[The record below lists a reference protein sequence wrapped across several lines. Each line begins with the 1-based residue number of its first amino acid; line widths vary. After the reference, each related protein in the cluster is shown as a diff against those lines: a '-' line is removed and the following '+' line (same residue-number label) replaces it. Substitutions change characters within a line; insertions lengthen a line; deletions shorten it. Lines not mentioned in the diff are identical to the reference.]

1 MSKLIYLNN
10 TLNQKT
16 KLHKTISA
24 QLKLPEYNQADT
36 MMQGRDSYSVYE
48 LEGKSSIL
56 TGYEYKLTFISDEEI
71 NVEDIVDTET
81 ELHLRDETSP
91 LNSKKI
97 YGKIIEA
104 KENGSVARKKLYQ
117 IKIVSPL
124 HYLSLNQRYEVY
136 QEMNVPDII
145 SSIIA
150 KYSVLLNIQLDVKID
165 TQTIP
170 KRHTCTQYKQ
180 SDFEFIKMLCEEEGY
195 ILLIDASSN
204 NPYTVTLCELNE
216 HAPLNTEIIECTYNK
231 VKTFSTSAQA
241 QDYYENKKPSLD
253 FNIQAGQVMHSHT
266 FADNEV
272 TSQLRSDIKK
282 ETLRDRLDKLDES
295 LYKDLSRYA
304 KIDAEQGFSQGIRVL
319 GNSEEL
325 SVKDGVVLNLKDIK
339 GHKNTQVIVLSVKY
353 KATFPNALD
362 EYAQVADDE
371 KQAQYSVEFIAI
383 PSDVIYRPQ
392 VITSKPRIHSIQT
405 AIVSNTDKDT
415 QKFANEIDVNERGEI
430 KVIFH
435 FDEKRPTSAYVPL
448 SNIYSGDGYG
458 VQFLPRVNSEVIVS
472 FINGDIDR
480 PIITGALHNG
490 ENRHPFN
497 LPKEKTKSF
506 IKTQTTPQYEDKE
519 GYNELLFE
527 DKQGEELLRLRAQN
541 DYELNVLNNSNTHI
555 ANNKKTIIDNDLELS
570 VQNDSTQTIGNDKK
584 VNILGNEIKTIEK
597 EQILTI
603 KEDQEIHILKDS
615 NSIVNNNSFNVVQ
628 KDLTQRVKGFST
640 SFVEKDTQQKH
651 LGSKYQQVGEN
662 LAIEVKKAYSLKA
675 QTIKQAAKTIE
686 LDSAKGISLKVGG
699 NVLTVD
705 SSGIHFKTS
714 NYDDNSANAGVTSK
728 TVSIEDLKKPLYEK
742 IRVIGMQTSI
752 SKQDKITQELIYTA
766 KVEKYEDGTWSETT
780 ELNPTQTAQLKWY
793 FIKNN
798 DKQDRDILTN
808 TPTDD
813 EIEIDALIMKVK
825 LQDDNI
831 QHYGHAHCFVNSPE
845 DETEGYGLSE
855 LKRQVNVVEVLG
867 KNIVEP
873 HSTQINYSVELNID
887 NPTKDEI
894 KDLKVEIQE
903 KDSSGKVTTIE
914 EKVKDDLSVEH
925 KLKAKKEDEP
935 KLVEIN
941 IKVYPREY
949 PKNTAETISYV
960 RPTLE
965 GEITNVSID
974 KPTQAFAKV
983 VKPDEE
989 IIIKANANIGEGTQI
1004 QLDIVTL
1011 LKNIN
1016 EPKVCS
1022 FEEYVKN
1029 KEIQKTLTMQEIA
1042 TMLSIDI
1049 NDIQDIQAVV
1059 KHKDKEYKSNTVK
1072 IVQYE
1077 IKALYF
1083 SVQGSKLQGT
1093 NVPLGAKVDVIAHG
1107 TSNTTATI
1115 EVLVNKKPFKVLK
1128 DGQEVTSFD
1137 VVFDERGYSSTEV
1150 ELRVKSDEEF
1160 KTLINR
1166 FSPQIGRNIITEPLA
1181 LKAKISKNN
1190 YYKSL
1195 ETDDTN
1201 TIGLNHYQTY
1211 IKEATIIDP
1220 KNGKVHAK
1228 LKVKQ
1233 DGENV
1238 IFMDS
1243 MTGELIATAPLDNI
1257 VSSMGNINNGLGGL
1271 TKGMEYVDGTFAT
1284 TNTKGVNLKHY
1295 SNSWGGNQYVKTY
1308 GMSAVSKGIGR
1319 GTLVLSVVIGGY
1331 QINSAYENDTVEI
1344 KKHYNQNPSKIEK
1357 IGQHTEQQI
1366 GSTVLGFAGGVVTSI
1381 IAVIALPV
1389 TAGVL
1394 LTVGTFVVVG
1404 GIVGWALSEAG
1415 DAGVELI
1422 QETKGSTIINDYP
1435 LHKHLEGH

>member
-16 KLHKTISA
+16 KPHKTITA
-24 QLKLPEYNQADT
+24 QLKLSEYNQADT

-81 ELHLRDETSP
+81 QLHLRDETSP

-253 FNIQAGQVMHSHT
+253 FSIQAGQVMHSHT

-527 DKQGEELLRLRAQN
+527 DKQGEELLSLRAQN

-675 QTIKQAAKTIE
+675 KTIKQAAKTIE

-742 IRVIGMQTSI
+742 IRVVGMQTSI

-965 GEITNVSID
+965 GEITDVSID

-989 IIIKANANIGEGTQI
+989 IIIKANANIEDGSEVELNIITF
-1004 QLDIVTL
+1004 
-1011 LKNIN
+1011 LKNIY

-1022 FEEYVKN
+1022 FEEFVKN
-1029 KEIQKTLTMQEIA
+1029 TEIQKTLTMQKIA

-1059 KHKDKEYKSNTVK
+1059 KHKDKEYKSNKTSIQRTLKSKLYKEDKVLNDIVEDIQKTVLK
-1072 IVQYE
+1072 
-1077 IKALYF
+1077 K
-1083 SVQGSKLQGT
+1083 GSKG
-1093 NVPLGAKVDVIAHG
+1093 N
-1107 TSNTTATI
+1107 
-1115 EVLVNKKPFKVLK
+1115 EVK
-1128 DGQEVTSFD
+1128 
-1137 VVFDERGYSSTEV
+1137 
-1150 ELRVKSDEEF
+1150 
-1160 KTLINR
+1160 
-1166 FSPQIGRNIITEPLA
+1166 
-1181 LKAKISKNN
+1181 
-1190 YYKSL
+1190 
-1195 ETDDTN
+1195 
-1201 TIGLNHYQTY
+1201 
-1211 IKEATIIDP
+1211 
-1220 KNGKVHAK
+1220 
-1228 LKVKQ
+1228 
-1233 DGENV
+1233 
-1238 IFMDS
+1238 
-1243 MTGELIATAPLDNI
+1243 
-1257 VSSMGNINNGLGGL
+1257 
-1271 TKGMEYVDGTFAT
+1271 
-1284 TNTKGVNLKHY
+1284 
-1295 SNSWGGNQYVKTY
+1295 
-1308 GMSAVSKGIGR
+1308 
-1319 GTLVLSVVIGGY
+1319 
-1331 QINSAYENDTVEI
+1331 
-1344 KKHYNQNPSKIEK
+1344 
-1357 IGQHTEQQI
+1357 
-1366 GSTVLGFAGGVVTSI
+1366 
-1381 IAVIALPV
+1381 
-1389 TAGVL
+1389 
-1394 LTVGTFVVVG
+1394 
-1404 GIVGWALSEAG
+1404 
-1415 DAGVELI
+1415 LI
-1422 QETKGSTIINDYP
+1422 QEALQKMKIDIGSDGIDAKLGNDGEQAVMTFQENYKATHNTHQYNQSKADGVVGKNTLLALDEALVEGWGYEVKDELITKKMLQKVCSSYNPTSEFMLYLNEYAKEFQVNTVLRISHFLSQLAHESQCFSKTKESLYYTKNNFLNLYKNTRTPNGVDFDNYETY
-1435 LHKHLEGH
+1435 KHLLKNSNSFANWRYGYTNKENVKVNHRGRGYIHITWKTNYQSYTEYYQKKHNDITKNFVETPDLLEQLPYSLEASFHFWYKNNINSLADSGSLSSHIKKVTKKVNGGYNGLADREKKFTKIHKYMKEK

>member
-1 MSKLIYLNN
+1 MSQLASPMNN
-10 TLNQKT
+10 KIHQR
-16 KLHKTISA
+16 ISA
-24 QLKLPEYNQADT
+24 QLKLSEYNQADT

-136 QEMNVPDII
+136 QEMNIPDII

-253 FNIQAGQVMHSHT
+253 FSIQAGQVMHSHT

-325 SVKDGVVLNLKDIK
+325 SVNDGVVLNLKDIK

-371 KQAQYSVEFIAI
+371 QQAQYSVEFIAI
-383 PSDVIYRPQ
+383 PSEVIYRPQ

-527 DKQGEELLRLRAQN
+527 DKQGEELLSLRAQN

-675 QTIKQAAKTIE
+675 KTIKQAAKTIE

-728 TVSIEDLKKPLYEK
+728 TVSIQDLKKPLYEK

-855 LKRQVNVVEVLG
+855 LKCQVNVVEVLG

-873 HSTQINYSVELNID
+873 HSTQVNYSVELNID

-989 IIIKANANIGEGTQI
+989 IIIKANANIGEGIEI

-1022 FEEYVKN
+1022 FEEFVKN

-1059 KHKDKEYKSNTVK
+1059 KHKDKEYKSNKTSIQRTLKSKLYKEDKVLNDIVEDIQK
-1072 IVQYE
+1072 IVF
-1077 IKALYF
+1077 KK
-1083 SVQGSKLQGT
+1083 GSKG
-1093 NVPLGAKVDVIAHG
+1093 N
-1107 TSNTTATI
+1107 
-1115 EVLVNKKPFKVLK
+1115 EVK
-1128 DGQEVTSFD
+1128 
-1137 VVFDERGYSSTEV
+1137 
-1150 ELRVKSDEEF
+1150 
-1160 KTLINR
+1160 
-1166 FSPQIGRNIITEPLA
+1166 
-1181 LKAKISKNN
+1181 
-1190 YYKSL
+1190 
-1195 ETDDTN
+1195 
-1201 TIGLNHYQTY
+1201 
-1211 IKEATIIDP
+1211 
-1220 KNGKVHAK
+1220 
-1228 LKVKQ
+1228 
-1233 DGENV
+1233 
-1238 IFMDS
+1238 
-1243 MTGELIATAPLDNI
+1243 
-1257 VSSMGNINNGLGGL
+1257 
-1271 TKGMEYVDGTFAT
+1271 
-1284 TNTKGVNLKHY
+1284 
-1295 SNSWGGNQYVKTY
+1295 
-1308 GMSAVSKGIGR
+1308 
-1319 GTLVLSVVIGGY
+1319 
-1331 QINSAYENDTVEI
+1331 
-1344 KKHYNQNPSKIEK
+1344 
-1357 IGQHTEQQI
+1357 
-1366 GSTVLGFAGGVVTSI
+1366 
-1381 IAVIALPV
+1381 
-1389 TAGVL
+1389 
-1394 LTVGTFVVVG
+1394 
-1404 GIVGWALSEAG
+1404 
-1415 DAGVELI
+1415 LI
-1422 QETKGSTIINDYP
+1422 QEALQKMKIDIGSDGIDAKLGNDGEQAVMTFQENYKATNNTHQYNQSKADGVVGKNTLLALDEALVEGWGYVKPNCKITVEQLKQIFIKATNSKLAETAKTFNQYCQVFEINTPLRVAHFFAQCREEVGNNIDIVENLNYKASVLKSGYPFLYFKNHPDEAEQYGRTDSHSANQEAIANRSYSKRNGNGDIASGDGWKFRGKGFIQLTGKSNYKGSNKILKEKVPELGIDLLNNTTIMETIEGSLLSAMAYWTDKKINKIADIAYTYEDVNKVTNIVNMYTKSKTKRQE
-1435 LHKHLEGH
+1435 HFKKTIEIFKEGS

>member
-1 MSKLIYLNN
+1 MSQLASPMNSKIH
-10 TLNQKT
+10 QR
-16 KLHKTISA
+16 ISA

-36 MMQGRDSYSVYE
+36 IMQGRDSYSVYE

-253 FNIQAGQVMHSHT
+253 FSIQAGQVMHSHT

-371 KQAQYSVEFIAI
+371 QQAQYSVEFIAI

-527 DKQGEELLRLRAQN
+527 DKQGEELLSLRAQN

-603 KEDQEIHILKDS
+603 KEDQEIHILRDA
-615 NSIVNNNSFNVVQ
+615 NTIINNNQ
-628 KDLTQRVKGFST
+628 KTIIEQDLIQRIKGQVT
-640 SFVEKDTQQKH
+640 HYIEKDQKEKYLANLFLQIEAELGIEITSSYH
-651 LGSKYQQVGEN
+651 LNAK
-662 LAIEVKKAYSLKA
+662 
-675 QTIKQAAKTIE
+675 TIKQEAETVE
-686 LDSAKGISLKVGG
+686 LEASDGISLKCGG
-699 NVLTVD
+699 SVLTVD
-705 SSGIHFKTS
+705 GGGIHLKASKVDT
-714 NYDDNSANAGVTSK
+714 NSGNGGVTASNIAIAK
-728 TVSIEDLKKPLYEK
+728 IEKPLYNKLKVTKVEA
-742 IRVIGMQTSI
+742 SI
-752 SKQDKITQELIYTA
+752 TKQDEITQVLTYTA
-766 KVEKYEDGTWSETT
+766 SVEKFEDGTWSETT
-780 ELNPTQTAQLKWY
+780 ELTTTQEAQINWY

-798 DKQDRDILTN
+798 DQENKDILTDNPTDDTINIKGLKMSVTLEKENIYKHGHAHAFVVDAVEEGYEVTELMRYLEVENIYHVGKIKDGSVECEATLNVEDIKEDEKAKIRWNINGKEKSELNGKTEITHDLKEEKVRDILFKAY
-808 TPTDD
+808 
-813 EIEIDALIMKVK
+813 IEG
-825 LQDDNI
+825 N
-831 QHYGHAHCFVNSPE
+831 PE
-845 DETEGYGLSE
+845 SAAIITLS
-855 LKRQVNVVEVLG
+855 NDVENEEKTTG
-867 KNIVEP
+867 DI
-873 HSTQINYSVELNID
+873 
-887 NPTKDEI
+887 KDE
-894 KDLKVEIQE
+894 KEVSNN
-903 KDSSGKVTTIE
+903 DS
-914 EKVKDDLSVEH
+914 
-925 KLKAKKEDEP
+925 
-935 KLVEIN
+935 
-941 IKVYPREY
+941 
-949 PKNTAETISYV
+949 
-960 RPTLE
+960 
-965 GEITNVSID
+965 
-974 KPTQAFAKV
+974 
-983 VKPDEE
+983 
-989 IIIKANANIGEGTQI
+989 
-1004 QLDIVTL
+1004 
-1011 LKNIN
+1011 
-1016 EPKVCS
+1016 
-1022 FEEYVKN
+1022 
-1029 KEIQKTLTMQEIA
+1029 
-1042 TMLSIDI
+1042 
-1049 NDIQDIQAVV
+1049 
-1059 KHKDKEYKSNTVK
+1059 
-1072 IVQYE
+1072 
-1077 IKALYF
+1077 
-1083 SVQGSKLQGT
+1083 
-1093 NVPLGAKVDVIAHG
+1093 
-1107 TSNTTATI
+1107 
-1115 EVLVNKKPFKVLK
+1115 
-1128 DGQEVTSFD
+1128 
-1137 VVFDERGYSSTEV
+1137 
-1150 ELRVKSDEEF
+1150 
-1160 KTLINR
+1160 
-1166 FSPQIGRNIITEPLA
+1166 
-1181 LKAKISKNN
+1181 
-1190 YYKSL
+1190 
-1195 ETDDTN
+1195 
-1201 TIGLNHYQTY
+1201 
-1211 IKEATIIDP
+1211 
-1220 KNGKVHAK
+1220 
-1228 LKVKQ
+1228 
-1233 DGENV
+1233 
-1238 IFMDS
+1238 
-1243 MTGELIATAPLDNI
+1243 
-1257 VSSMGNINNGLGGL
+1257 
-1271 TKGMEYVDGTFAT
+1271 
-1284 TNTKGVNLKHY
+1284 
-1295 SNSWGGNQYVKTY
+1295 
-1308 GMSAVSKGIGR
+1308 
-1319 GTLVLSVVIGGY
+1319 
-1331 QINSAYENDTVEI
+1331 
-1344 KKHYNQNPSKIEK
+1344 
-1357 IGQHTEQQI
+1357 
-1366 GSTVLGFAGGVVTSI
+1366 
-1381 IAVIALPV
+1381 
-1389 TAGVL
+1389 
-1394 LTVGTFVVVG
+1394 
-1404 GIVGWALSEAG
+1404 
-1415 DAGVELI
+1415 
-1422 QETKGSTIINDYP
+1422 
-1435 LHKHLEGH
+1435 

>member
-1 MSKLIYLNN
+1 MSQLASPMNSKIH
-10 TLNQKT
+10 QR
-16 KLHKTISA
+16 ISA
-24 QLKLPEYNQADT
+24 QLKLSEYNQADS

-136 QEMNVPDII
+136 QEMNIPDII

-253 FNIQAGQVMHSHT
+253 FSIQAGQVMHSHT

-371 KQAQYSVEFIAI
+371 QQAQYSVEFIAI
-383 PSDVIYRPQ
+383 PSDVIYRPE

-527 DKQGEELLRLRAQN
+527 DKQGEELLSLRAQN

-555 ANNKKTIIDNDLELS
+555 ANNKKTIIDNDLELT

-615 NSIVNNNSFNVVQ
+615 NSIINNNSFNVVQ
-628 KDLTQRVKGFST
+628 KDLIQRVKGFST

-914 EKVKDDLSVEH
+914 EKVKDDLTVEH

-949 PKNTAETISYV
+949 PKNTGETISYV

-1029 KEIQKTLTMQEIA
+1029 TEIQKTLTMQEIA

-1059 KHKDKEYKSNTVK
+1059 KHKDKEYKSNKTSIQRTLKSKLYKEDKVLNDIVEDIQK
-1072 IVQYE
+1072 IVF
-1077 IKALYF
+1077 KK
-1083 SVQGSKLQGT
+1083 GSKGNEVKLIQEALQKMKIDIGSDGIDAKLGNDGEQAVMTFQENYKATHNTHQYNQSKADGVVGKNTLLALDEALVEGWGYVSKCKIDIDTFIEKYSEIHKIWDSSNKTYLKRTLRTTSKLSLKKLITAILKFYTSSNKCSLAEISYMLATAKLETYNYLTGT
-1093 NVPLGAKVDVIAHG
+1093 LFEPISELGGDTYAAKMYDPILGKSTSRKSIALQLG
-1107 TSNTTATI
+1107 NTV
-1115 EVLVNKKPFKVLK
+1115 EG
-1128 DGQEVTSFD
+1128 DGVKYKG
-1137 VVFDERGYSSTEV
+1137 RGFVQITGKNNYQ
-1150 ELRVKSDEEF
+1150 KF
-1160 KTLINR
+1160 KTLLNIDLVAHPEKALDWDTSFKIMIIGMRDGKFTGKKLSMYFTETSSDYYNARRIIN
-1166 FSPQIGRNIITEPLA
+1166 G
-1181 LKAKISKNN
+1181 
-1190 YYKSL
+1190 
-1195 ETDDTN
+1195 TDN
-1201 TIGLNHYQTY
+1201 
-1211 IKEATIIDP
+1211 A
-1220 KNGKVHAK
+1220 
-1228 LKVKQ
+1228 
-1233 DGENV
+1233 NV
-1238 IFMDS
+1238 IKKYAEEF
-1243 MTGELIATAPLDNI
+1243 E
-1257 VSSMGNINNGLGGL
+1257 
-1271 TKGMEYVDGTFAT
+1271 KC
-1284 TNTKGVNLKHY
+1284 LKL
-1295 SNSWGGNQYVKTY
+1295 
-1308 GMSAVSKGIGR
+1308 SK
-1319 GTLVLSVVIGGY
+1319 S
-1331 QINSAYENDTVEI
+1331 
-1344 KKHYNQNPSKIEK
+1344 
-1357 IGQHTEQQI
+1357 
-1366 GSTVLGFAGGVVTSI
+1366 
-1381 IAVIALPV
+1381 
-1389 TAGVL
+1389 
-1394 LTVGTFVVVG
+1394 
-1404 GIVGWALSEAG
+1404 
-1415 DAGVELI
+1415 
-1422 QETKGSTIINDYP
+1422 
-1435 LHKHLEGH
+1435 

>member
-1 MSKLIYLNN
+1 MTKIMSS
-10 TLNQKT
+10 
-16 KLHKTISA
+16 HK
-24 QLKLPEYNQADT
+24 
-36 MMQGRDSYSVYE
+36 E
-48 LEGKSSIL
+48 L
-56 TGYEYKLTFISDEEI
+56 
-71 NVEDIVDTET
+71 
-81 ELHLRDETSP
+81 
-91 LNSKKI
+91 
-97 YGKIIEA
+97 
-104 KENGSVARKKLYQ
+104 
-117 IKIVSPL
+117 
-124 HYLSLNQRYEVY
+124 
-136 QEMNVPDII
+136 
-145 SSIIA
+145 
-150 KYSVLLNIQLDVKID
+150 
-165 TQTIP
+165 
-170 KRHTCTQYKQ
+170 
-180 SDFEFIKMLCEEEGY
+180 
-195 ILLIDASSN
+195 
-204 NPYTVTLCELNE
+204 
-216 HAPLNTEIIECTYNK
+216 
-231 VKTFSTSAQA
+231 
-241 QDYYENKKPSLD
+241 
-253 FNIQAGQVMHSHT
+253 
-266 FADNEV
+266 
-272 TSQLRSDIKK
+272 
-282 ETLRDRLDKLDES
+282 
-295 LYKDLSRYA
+295 
-304 KIDAEQGFSQGIRVL
+304 
-319 GNSEEL
+319 
-325 SVKDGVVLNLKDIK
+325 
-339 GHKNTQVIVLSVKY
+339 
-353 KATFPNALD
+353 
-362 EYAQVADDE
+362 
-371 KQAQYSVEFIAI
+371 
-383 PSDVIYRPQ
+383 
-392 VITSKPRIHSIQT
+392 
-405 AIVSNTDKDT
+405 
-415 QKFANEIDVNERGEI
+415 
-430 KVIFH
+430 
-435 FDEKRPTSAYVPL
+435 
-448 SNIYSGDGYG
+448 
-458 VQFLPRVNSEVIVS
+458 
-472 FINGDIDR
+472 
-480 PIITGALHNG
+480 
-490 ENRHPFN
+490 
-497 LPKEKTKSF
+497 
-506 IKTQTTPQYEDKE
+506 KTQTTPQYEDKE

-527 DKQGEELLRLRAQN
+527 DKQGEELLSLRAQN

-675 QTIKQAAKTIE
+675 KTIKQAAKTIE

-742 IRVIGMQTSI
+742 IRVVGMQTSI

-925 KLKAKKEDEP
+925 KLKTKKEDEP

-989 IIIKANANIGEGTQI
+989 IIIKANANIGEGIEI

-1059 KHKDKEYKSNTVK
+1059 KHKDKEYKSNKTSIQRTLKSKLYKEDKVLNDIVEDIQK
-1072 IVQYE
+1072 IVFKKGSKGNEVKLIQEALQKMKIDIGSDGIDAKLGNDGEQAVMTFQENYKATNNTHQYNQSKADGVVGKNTLLALDE
-1077 IKALYF
+1077 ALVEGWGYEVKGCGLTSEKFKKIFTRASNTKIDEAVKVFNQYCQVFEINTPLRVAHFLAQVQEEVGDELIGNSESLWYSVDALKSTFKRYFGEYPEEANKYGYKRKNSSFYNKLSNKEKLQYTKRGRWYYEQLPNENEIAKRVYCCNDRSGLFKLNQGGCENGIKYKGKGFIQLTWKSNYEAVNKVIKEKASSSGIDIITDPDSILSTRGGLISAMAYWYKNGLNIKADA
-1083 SVQGSKLQGT
+1083 GT
-1093 NVPLGAKVDVIAHG
+1093 NSKVV
-1107 TSNTTATI
+1107 
-1115 EVLVNKKPFKVLK
+1115 
-1128 DGQEVTSFD
+1128 
-1137 VVFDERGYSSTEV
+1137 
-1150 ELRVKSDEEF
+1150 
-1160 KTLINR
+1160 
-1166 FSPQIGRNIITEPLA
+1166 
-1181 LKAKISKNN
+1181 
-1190 YYKSL
+1190 
-1195 ETDDTN
+1195 
-1201 TIGLNHYQTY
+1201 
-1211 IKEATIIDP
+1211 
-1220 KNGKVHAK
+1220 
-1228 LKVKQ
+1228 
-1233 DGENV
+1233 
-1238 IFMDS
+1238 DS
-1243 MTGELIATAPLDNI
+1243 I
-1257 VSSMGNINNGLGGL
+1257 
-1271 TKGMEYVDGTFAT
+1271 
-1284 TNTKGVNLKHY
+1284 
-1295 SNSWGGNQYVKTY
+1295 
-1308 GMSAVSKGIGR
+1308 
-1319 GTLVLSVVIGGY
+1319 
-1331 QINSAYENDTVEI
+1331 
-1344 KKHYNQNPSKIEK
+1344 
-1357 IGQHTEQQI
+1357 
-1366 GSTVLGFAGGVVTSI
+1366 TSI
-1381 IAVIALPV
+1381 INKNTQSYHERTKNFDKIKS
-1389 TAGVL
+1389 
-1394 LTVGTFVVVG
+1394 
-1404 GIVGWALSEAG
+1404 I
-1415 DAGVELI
+1415 LI
-1422 QETKGSTIINDYP
+1422 KKKN
-1435 LHKHLEGH
+1435 K